1 MRGLIK
7 IPATKRLLI
16 LTPSKRPGLMGV
28 SALDLR
34 KPLGF
39 EIVSY
44 SSHFVLR
51 TSPRLKNEL
60 FKVEISMKK
69 SCPILEFKGI

>member
-1 MRGLIK
+1 M
-7 IPATKRLLI
+7 
-16 LTPSKRPGLMGV
+16 TPFKRPELMGV

-44 SSHFVLR
+44 SSHFVLHI
-51 TSPRLKNEL
+51 SQMFKNEL
-60 FKVEISMKK
+60 FEVEISMKK